1 MAFFVRKVY
10 FVKIFICDALSKL
23 MCPCMAQTIRGKSLD
38 QVQKLPDKF
47 NTKKTQEAV
56 LNVEMTVTK

>member
-23 MCPCMAQTIRGKSLD
+23 MCPCMAQTIRAKSLD
-38 QVQKLPDKF
+38 QVQKLLDKI
-47 NTKKTQEAV
+47 NTQKNTRSS
-56 LNVEMTVTK
+56 VEC